1 MIWHLE
7 GFLGNYLSLAA
18 VTASL
23 QTKLQKA
30 IPGDISDCRVKAV
43 RPEKA
48 SEGGVQSPAINLYLY
63 QVTPNADRR
72 NEDLP
77 TRFNR
82 TLAKKPRIALDLF
95 YLVSFYGDESDLIP
109 QRLMGNVVSYLHAR
123 PYFDKKSVER
133 TIQGRSYLEESN
145 LAESLNEIHITPL
158 TMNLEEF
165 SRIWSGFFP
174 SVPYALSLIYKVSV
188 VMIEDSAQPMPA
200 KPVKEVN
207 IDTNPA
213 AIFRRK

>member
-1 MIWHLE
+1 M
-7 GFLGNYLSLAA
+7 GNFLSLAA

-23 QTKLQKA
+23 QTKLQRA
-30 IPGDISDCRVKAV
+30 IPEDISDCRVKAV

-48 SEGGVQSPAINLYLY
+48 SEGGVQTPAINLYLY

-82 TLAKKPRIALDLF
+82 TLAKKARIALDLF
-95 YLVSFYGDESDLIP
+95 YLVSFYGDETDLIP
-109 QRLMGNVVSYLHAR
+109 QRLMGSVVSYLHAR
-123 PYFDKKSVER
+123 PYFEKKSVER
-133 TIQGRSYLEESN
+133 TLKGRTY
-145 LAESLNEIHITPL
+145 LAESDLSEFLNEIHLTPM

-165 SRIWSGFFP
+165 SRVWSGFFP

-188 VMIEDSAQPMPA
+188 VMIEDSAEPL
-200 KPVKEVN
+200 PVKRVEEVH
-207 IDTNPA
+207 IDTNPKTR
-213 AIFRRK
+213 FLRKK